1 MIIMKNNTKIAV
13 VGVGGF
19 VAGVLVDHIIN
30 ERKSKQIVEK
40 MDDLLDDL
48 DDLAQEDELQSEFK
62 TENDT
67 SSTESD
73 TDEKKGDEI
82 NE

>member
-1 MIIMKNNTKIAV
+1 MKNNTKIAV

-19 VAGVLVDHIIN
+19 VAGVLVDRIIT
-30 ERKSKQIVEK
+30 ERNSKQIAEKGAVE
-40 MDDLLDDL
+40 LT
-48 DDLAQEDELQSEFK
+48 QEDELQSEFK

-73 TDEKKGDEI
+73 TDEKKGDET

>member
-1 MIIMKNNTKIAV
+1 MKNNTKIAV

-19 VAGVLVDHIIN
+19 VAGVLVDRIIT
-30 ERKSKQIVEK
+30 ERNSKQIVEK
-40 MDDLLDDL
+40 M

-73 TDEKKGDEI
+73 TDEKKGDET

>member
-19 VAGVLVDHIIN
+19 VAGVLVDRIIT
-30 ERKSKQIVEK
+30 ERNSKQIVEK
-40 MDDLLDDL
+40 MDE
-48 DDLAQEDELQSEFK
+48 LAQEDELQSEFK

-73 TDEKKGDEI
+73 TDEKKGDET

>member
-1 MIIMKNNTKIAV
+1 MKNNTKIAV

-19 VAGVLVDHIIN
+19 IAGVLVDRIIT
-30 ERKSKQIVEK
+30 ERNSKQIVEK
-40 MDDLLDDL
+40 MDK
-48 DDLAQEDELQSEFK
+48 LAQEDELQSEFK

-73 TDEKKGDEI
+73 TDEKKGDET

>member
-1 MIIMKNNTKIAV
+1 MKNNTKIAV

-19 VAGVLVDHIIN
+19 IAGVLVDRIIT
-30 ERKSKQIVEK
+30 ERNSKQIVEK
-40 MDDLLDDL
+40 MDE
-48 DDLAQEDELQSEFK
+48 LAQEDELQSEFK

-73 TDEKKGDEI
+73 TDEKKGDET

>member
-1 MIIMKNNTKIAV
+1 MKNNTKIAV

-19 VAGVLVDHIIN
+19 VAGVLVDRIIT
-30 ERKSKQIVEK
+30 ERNSKQIVEK
-40 MDDLLDDL
+40 MDE
-48 DDLAQEDELQSEFK
+48 LAQEDELQSEFK

-73 TDEKKGDEI
+73 TDEKKGDET

>member
-1 MIIMKNNTKIAV
+1 MKNNTKIGIAA
-13 VGVGGF
+13 VGGF
-19 VAGVLVDHIIN
+19 IGGVLVDRIIN

-40 MDDLLDDL
+40 M

-73 TDEKKGDEI
+73 TDEKKGDET